1 MSEARIVPDW
11 IASLSLGLS
20 TTTII
25 LIRSLSRFFLQQI
38 EAFNETDK
46 VRELDCYCV
55 RQAKPDHL
63 ASVGGQVFLFLGF
76 R

>member
-1 MSEARIVPDW
+1 MEQQSGVICYYRNLNKIS
-11 IASLSLGLS
+11 ITFLSCDIFEVG
-20 TTTII
+20 T
-25 LIRSLSRFFLQQI
+25 
-38 EAFNETDK
+38 ETDR
-46 VRELDCYCV
+46 VCELDCYCV